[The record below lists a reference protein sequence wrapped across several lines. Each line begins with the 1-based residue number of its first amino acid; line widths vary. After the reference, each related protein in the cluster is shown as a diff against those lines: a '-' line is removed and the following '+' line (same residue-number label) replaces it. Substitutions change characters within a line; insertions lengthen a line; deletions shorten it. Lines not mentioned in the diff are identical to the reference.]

1 MSTEKQKIKYK
12 IFIFLGIALL
22 VYVVFMIWSSKRLTL
37 SYSFIQ
43 DSANTRLVEFSG
55 RALHAKEL
63 TINDRLV
70 LIGRDETFT
79 DTILLQKGY
88 SVVTLRAEDG
98 MGREVV
104 KTVEFFNS

>member
-1 MSTEKQKIKYK
+1 MSTEKQKIKNW
-12 IFIFLGIALL
+12 IFIFLGGVLL
-22 VYVVFMIWSSKRLTL
+22 MYIVFMVWSSKRLTL
-37 SYSFIQ
+37 SYSFTQ
-43 DSANTRLVEFSG
+43 DESNPRLIAFSG

-70 LIGRDETFT
+70 LIGRDETFS

-88 SVVTLRAEDG
+88 SVVTLKAEDRK
-98 MGREVV
+98 GREVV